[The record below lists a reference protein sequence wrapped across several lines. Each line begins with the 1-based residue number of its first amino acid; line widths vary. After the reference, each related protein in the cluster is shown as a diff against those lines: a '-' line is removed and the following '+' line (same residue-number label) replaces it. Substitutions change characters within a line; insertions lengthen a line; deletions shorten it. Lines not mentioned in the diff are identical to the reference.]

1 MNQKTKFGKLPLG
14 EPFMYNGVLFTKHS
28 ETQGLSQRLGFFKI
42 EEFETV
48 EIVGVENFQPIQDN
62 NESPITFWGPFGVL
76 VYAIACAPFIMLAVY
91 LVVQYLWSA
100 Q

>member
-1 MNQKTKFGKLPLG
+1 MNHKTKFGKLPLG
-14 EPFMYNGVLFTKHS
+14 EAFMYNDVMFTKHS
-28 ETQGLSQRLGFFKI
+28 ATQGLSQRLGFFRI

-48 EIVGVENFQPIQDN
+48 ETTKPVDN

-76 VYAIACAPFIMLAVY
+76 VYLIACAPFIMLLGY
-91 LVVQYLWSA
+91 LLVQWLWSA

>member
-1 MNQKTKFGKLPLG
+1 MRKTKFGKLPLG
-14 EPFMYNGVLFTKHS
+14 ETFMYNGVLFTKHS
-28 ETQGLSQRLGFFKI
+28 ETQGLSQRLGFFRI
-42 EEFETV
+42 EDFETV
-48 EIVGVENFQPIQDN
+48 EASEPVDN
-62 NESPITFWGPFGVL
+62 NESPIAFWGPFGVL

>member
-1 MNQKTKFGKLPLG
+1 MNHKTKFGNLQLG
-14 EPFMYNGVLFTKHS
+14 EPFLYNDVLFTKHS
-28 ETQGLSQRLGFFKI
+28 NTQGLSQRLGFFQI

-48 EIVGVENFQPIQDN
+48 EIAKPL

-76 VYAIACAPFIMLAVY
+76 VYLIACAPFIMLLGYV
-91 LVVQYLWSA
+91 LVQWLWSA